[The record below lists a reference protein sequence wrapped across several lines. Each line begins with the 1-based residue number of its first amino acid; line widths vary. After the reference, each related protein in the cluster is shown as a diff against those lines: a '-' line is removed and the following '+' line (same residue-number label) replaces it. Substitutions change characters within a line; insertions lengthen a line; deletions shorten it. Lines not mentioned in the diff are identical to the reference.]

1 MIGTGEWVIRPYFGQ
16 NGRYEEYSAFV
27 PESIA
32 QAQPSFADVDPLNDL
47 IAAEVTLR
55 VWSATPLEPPLE
67 ALLTRL
73 EAVSSCA
80 FEGVEASPS
89 SITAAFANPGRVQ
102 DENRRLILGNAA
114 ALDRAVR
121 AGARADSFTVDDL
134 LALHADVLAG
144 TRSFGGRVRTE
155 AVWIGGPGSTPA
167 HAVFVPPPAEY
178 VMGLLEDL
186 AAFVR
191 RTDLPVL
198 WQAAVA
204 HAQFETIH
212 PFGDGNGRT
221 GRVLI
226 GLILA
231 AEGLRLP
238 PFSAICLAHRGTY
251 IEALTD
257 YRSGRVDRSVSSL
270 CSGLRDAVD
279 RAVAVASELERA
291 TSELRTQMGR
301 VRACSTVER
310 ALPYL
315 ASAPLI
321 EVGGLA
327 ASLGVSFPA
336 ASNAIEALV
345 ERGVLVSENANARMR
360 RWRCPRGETLV
371 RRLGA

>member
-1 MIGTGEWVIRPYFGQ
+1 MIGTGEWVTRPYFGL

-27 PESIA
+27 PGPIA
-32 QAQPSFADVDPLNDL
+32 LTQPSFAAAGPLNEL
-47 IAAEVTLR
+47 IAAEVALR
-55 VWSATPLEPPLE
+55 VWSAASLEPPLE
-67 ALLTRL
+67 ALLSRL

-80 FEGVEASPS
+80 FEGINASPR
-89 SITAAFANPGRVQ
+89 SITEAFANPGRVR

-114 ALDRAVR
+114 ALERAVR

-155 AVWIGGPGSTPA
+155 AVWIGGSSPA

-212 PFGDGNGRT
+212 PFIDGNGRT

-226 GLILA
+226 GLIIA
-231 AEGLRLP
+231 ADGLRLP
-238 PFSAICLAHRGTY
+238 PFSAICLAHPTAY
-251 IEALTD
+251 IEALND
-257 YRSGRVDRSVSSL
+257 YRNGRVDRTISSL

-279 RAVAVASELERA
+279 RAAAVASDLATA
-291 TSELRTQMGR
+291 TSDLRAQMGR
-301 VRACSTVER
+301 VRAGSTVDR

-315 ASAPLI
+315 VATPLV

-327 ASLGVSFPA
+327 ADLGVSYPA

-345 ERGVLVSENANARMR
+345 ARGVLVSENDNARMR